1 MAPDPLWPRSVVAQ
15 VKRVRAMD
23 INSDKMRWGNRRRAD
38 SDFAREQILDA
49 ALRCFETLT
58 YQKTRMEHIASEA
71 KVSRQTVYRYF
82 PNRDE
87 VVMGVIMRE
96 LYNLVDV
103 FRERV
108 DTSAS
113 FAEFVVETLA
123 VADEAVQ
130 SSPVLGL
137 LLRETTVWI
146 SRPNADLNDIFTLF
160 NAYFGARF
168 DAAKAAGELREGI
181 EFDMFTDWVSHVGAS
196 FMMVPRLSATRD
208 FRYMLWH
215 FLMPSIVQ
223 EQAIPLDK
231 RS

>member
-1 MAPDPLWPRSVVAQ
+1 
-15 VKRVRAMD
+15 MD
-23 INSDKMRWGNRRRAD
+23 INNDNNDKVRWGNRRRAD

-49 ALRCFETLT
+49 ALRCFEKLS
-58 YQKTRMEHIASEA
+58 YQKTRMEHIATEA
-71 KVSRQTVYRYF
+71 KISRQTIYRYF

-96 LYNLVDV
+96 LYRLIDV

-108 DTSAS
+108 DIAAS
-113 FAEFVVETLA
+113 FAEYVVETLA

-160 NAYFGARF
+160 NAYFRDRF
-168 DAAKAAGELREGI
+168 DAAKAAGELRDGI
-181 EFDMFTDWVSHVGAS
+181 QFETFTDWVSHVGAS
-196 FMMVPRLSATRD
+196 FMMVPRLSDSCD
-208 FRYMLWH
+208 FRDMLWH
-215 FLMPSIVQ
+215 FLMPAIVR
-223 EQAIPLDK
+223 EKAIPLDK
-231 RS
+231 RG

>member
-1 MAPDPLWPRSVVAQ
+1 MIVRIVVLELGVGVVQ
-15 VKRVRAMD
+15 AMD
-23 INSDKMRWGNRRRAD
+23 MNTSKVRWGDRRRAD

-49 ALRCFETLT
+49 ALRCFEKLT

-71 KVSRQTVYRYF
+71 KVSRQTIYRYF

-96 LYNLVDV
+96 LYSFVDL

-108 DTSAS
+108 DATAS

-146 SRPNADLNDIFTLF
+146 SRPNANLNDIFTLF
-160 NAYFGARF
+160 NVYFRERF

-181 EFDMFTDWVSHVGAS
+181 EFDTFTDWVSHVGAS
-196 FMMVPRLSATRD
+196 FMMVPRLSDSCD

-215 FLMPSIVQ
+215 FLMPAIVH
-223 EQAIPLDK
+223 EKVIPLDK